1 MLDTNEEV
9 RKDQHILHEENDDND
24 SADSSSRS
32 TKLHQNLKPLT
43 IEVRSLCYVATVESA
58 QTSQIFKVFVNK
70 TNLTFLT
77 FLYKIGI
84 TVSWK
89 VSAKNKVA
97 SSGN

>member
-9 RKDQHILHEENDDND
+9 RKDPHTLREEKDDND

-58 QTSQIFKVFVNK
+58 QTSQIFEVFVNK
-70 TNLTFLT
+70 TNLTFL
-77 FLYKIGI
+77 YKIGI
-84 TVSWK
+84 AVSWK

-97 SSGN
+97 SRRN